1 MKIARTEYIMNRNSI
16 LLIVLLAFTTI
27 VHADPIGTWEITM
40 DGPQGKQV
48 NLLTIRD
55 EGGKHF
61 ATMAM
66 PQGEVDV
73 GELQVDGD
81 HIEFTVAPVKDYPM
95 MIFRYSADVDDN
107 TMTGRVTTPRATIQ
121 FTGTRQ

>member
-1 MKIARTEYIMNRNSI
+1 
-16 LLIVLLAFTTI
+16 
-27 VHADPIGTWEITM
+27 M

-48 NLLTIRD
+48 NLLTIRE

-66 PQGEVDV
+66 PQGEADL

-81 HIEFTVAPVKDYPM
+81 HIEFTVAPVKGYPM
-95 MIFRYSADVDDN
+95 TIFRYSADVADD
-107 TMTGRVTTPRATIQ
+107 TMTGSITTPRTTFQ
-121 FTGTRQ
+121 FTGMRR